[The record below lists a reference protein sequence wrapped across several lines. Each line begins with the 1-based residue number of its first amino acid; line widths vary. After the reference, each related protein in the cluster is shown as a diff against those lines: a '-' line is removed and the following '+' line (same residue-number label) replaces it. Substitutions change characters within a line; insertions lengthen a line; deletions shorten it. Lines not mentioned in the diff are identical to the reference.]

1 MKLHS
6 SITGMTT
13 LGTRQQIYIP
23 PSISSSGHILLRL
36 YRKILDVEQLR
47 LRFWSIGTKF
57 DPNLSAIRHVY
68 LLPSALCL
76 AVALLAS
83 CSSSPR
89 VTFYTLNVAATN
101 EAPAPA
107 LDSVAIGPIT
117 LSDLLD
123 RPQLVVRTSANRVD
137 ILETHRWAESPKSE
151 IPRIIAADLGIL
163 LTPARV
169 STYPQNAGLEANYR
183 VLLDIQRF
191 EMTAGEGVGLEAL
204 WSVRRS
210 DGGVP
215 KTGRTVISEPV
226 GAAGYDALVAA
237 QSRALAAVSRDLA
250 QALREVARAAQSQ

>member
-1 MKLHS
+1 MKMHCAL
-6 SITGMTT
+6 TGMTT
-13 LGTRQQIYIP
+13 
-23 PSISSSGHILLRL
+23 
-36 YRKILDVEQLR
+36 
-47 LRFWSIGTKF
+47 
-57 DPNLSAIRHVY
+57 
-68 LLPSALCL
+68 LCL
-76 AVALLAS
+76 AVALLAG

-101 EAPAPA
+101 ETSASPIN
-107 LDSVAIGPIT
+107 SVAIGPIT
-117 LSDLLD
+117 LPDLLD
-123 RPQLVVRTSANRVD
+123 RPQLVVRTSTNRVD

-163 LTPARV
+163 LKPAHV
-169 STYPQNAGLEANYR
+169 STYPQNAGLEADYR

-191 EMTAGEGVGLEAL
+191 EMTAGEGVGLEVL

-215 KTGRTVISEPV
+215 KTGRTVVSEPV
-226 GAAGYDALVAA
+226 SAAGYDALVAA